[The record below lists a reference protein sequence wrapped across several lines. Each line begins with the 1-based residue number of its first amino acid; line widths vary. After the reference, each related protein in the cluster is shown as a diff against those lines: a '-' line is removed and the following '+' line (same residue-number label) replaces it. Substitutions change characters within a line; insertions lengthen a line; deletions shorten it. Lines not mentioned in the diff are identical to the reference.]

1 MNFAKCRSEQ
11 RGGESSRA
19 SGSWRRIPTALT
31 TLPHAPFPSLHRQGR
46 PTRPP
51 IADPDA
57 IYGTQFPILPGEPHT
72 TVEQV
77 LAEEKKRPQGEA
89 RKPIARR
96 AA

>member
-1 MNFAKCRSEQ
+1 VV
-11 RGGESSRA
+11 
-19 SGSWRRIPTALT
+19 
-31 TLPHAPFPSLHRQGR
+31 LHRHCHI
-46 PTRPP
+46 RPP
-51 IADPDA
+51 IADVNDVDGTRFIVLPD
-57 IYGTQFPILPGEPHT
+57 EPHT